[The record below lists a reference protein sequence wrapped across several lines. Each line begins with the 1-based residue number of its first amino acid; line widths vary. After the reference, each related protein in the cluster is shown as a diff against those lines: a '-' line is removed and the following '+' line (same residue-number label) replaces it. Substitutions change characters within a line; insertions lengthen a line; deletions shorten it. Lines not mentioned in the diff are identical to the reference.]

1 MTTAAAG
8 YYLRTSCRMCD
19 GARLDK
25 VMSLSPTPP
34 GNNFIR
40 QDQVDQPEPVYPL
53 ELYLCRDCAHVQLGH
68 VVDPRILYQNS
79 YGYVSGTSPR
89 FVKHLR
95 DYAAEVVDRF
105 GLEPGSLVADIGSN
119 DGTCLRFFAEAGM
132 RVLGVDPATD
142 IARCATASGI
152 PTICDFF
159 SEDLGAR
166 LREQYG
172 AAAFIT
178 SHNTCAHIDHLDGV
192 LRGVR
197 NWLADDGVFGCE
209 VGYFLDV
216 YENTWFDTIYHEHLD
231 YHTVGPFQRMLS
243 RVGMEALAVSRVSP
257 QGGSIRLFA
266 QTAGGPHAREASIAQ
281 LIDLERLR
289 ELDKPETFERFG
301 RRIGAV
307 GAELRALLA
316 GLKADGRSIAGYGAP
331 TKSTT
336 LLTHFQ
342 LGRHELDFIV
352 DDNPLKHGL
361 FSPVTHI
368 PVFATEELYRRRPD
382 YVLILAWNFAEPIM
396 AAHRAYADRGGRFI
410 LPMPVARIVE

>member
-1 MTTAAAG
+1 MADYYPRTT
-8 YYLRTSCRMCD
+8 CRMCD

-40 QDQVDQPEPVYPL
+40 HEQLGQPEAVYPL
-53 ELYLCRDCAHVQLGH
+53 DLYLCRDCAHVQLGH

-79 YGYVSGTSPR
+79 YGYVSGTSSK
-89 FVKHLR
+89 FVEHLQN
-95 DYAAEVVDRF
+95 YAAEVVERF
-105 GLEPGSLVADIGSN
+105 DLEPGSLVADIGSN

-142 IARCATASGI
+142 IARRATASGI

-172 AAAFIT
+172 PAAFIT

-231 YHTVGPFQRMLS
+231 YHTVGPFQPLLS
-243 RVGMEALAVSRVSP
+243 RVGMEAIAVRRVSP

-266 QTAGGPHAREASIAQ
+266 QKAGGPHAQEASLAQ
-281 LIDLERLR
+281 LIDFERLR
-289 ELDKPETFERFG
+289 GLDQPETFERFG
-301 RRIGAV
+301 
-307 GAELRALLA
+307 
-316 GLKADGRSIAGYGAP
+316 
-331 TKSTT
+331 
-336 LLTHFQ
+336 Q
-342 LGRHELDFIV
+342 
-352 DDNPLKHGL
+352 
-361 FSPVTHI
+361 
-368 PVFATEELYRRRPD
+368 PD
-382 YVLILAWNFAEPIM
+382 
-396 AAHRAYADRGGRFI
+396 RRGGRGT
-410 LPMPVARIVE
+410 PRAAQGR